1 MAGTEARDPLLSLV
15 RVAVGC
21 DDPARLIAAVEPE
34 LGAPLGLVGST
45 GTQLGHAPD
54 TDAGRQALAV
64 AGAAA
69 RSRLVAPPGWTIIPI
84 ARATSRLGFLAVG
97 EDAATDAGR
106 ERLLDLLATLLADQL
121 HRVALLEDHA
131 ATFVQRLVTDPG
143 LGAQSAR
150 REAAELGLSLA
161 DSYWPA
167 ILAWRSSVPRMEV
180 VETVAQAARALAG
193 GSLTAS
199 LQDRIVLL
207 HPCGDRGR
215 VVDWL
220 EQMIGHARSLAPSS
234 RAQAIADDA
243 PVEVASLSAR
253 VAELYAL
260 WQLGPRADPEQLV
273 VSARNYALER
283 LLRNA
288 ASTRQARAFV
298 DDLLGGLLAW
308 DREHGTN
315 LVTVLEAALDFP
327 RHDIAASRCFMHRNT
342 FRHRHQQATEILG
355 DCLEDPDVRLAV
367 HVALKL
373 RNVLPRSEGPAAA
386 DPRRDRVAARRE
398 LRVPTGHQRAST
410 PRR

>member
-21 DDPARLIAAVEPE
+21 DDPAHLIAAVEPE
-34 LGAPLGLVGST
+34 LGVPLGLVGSS
-45 GTQLGHAPD
+45 GDRLGHAPD

-69 RSRLVAPPGWTIIPI
+69 RSRLVAPPGWTILPI
-84 ARATSRLGFLAVG
+84 THAASRLGFLAVG

-106 ERLLDLLATLLADQL
+106 ERLLDLLTTLLADQL
-121 HRVALLEDHA
+121 HRVTLVQDHA
-131 ATFVQRLVTDPG
+131 ATFVQRLVTDLG
-143 LGAQSAR
+143 LGAHSAR
-150 REAAELGLSLA
+150 REASELGLALA

-167 ILAWRSSVPRMEV
+167 ILAWRSSVPRIEV
-180 VETVAQAARALAG
+180 VETVAHAACALAR

-199 LQDRIVLL
+199 LHDRIVLL
-207 HPCGDRGR
+207 HPGGDRGR

-220 EQMIGHARSLAPSS
+220 EQVVGRARSLAPSS
-234 RAQAIADDA
+234 RAQAIADEA
-243 PVEVASLSAR
+243 SVEVGSLSAR

-260 WQLGPRADPEQLV
+260 WQLGPRADPEQPV
-273 VSARNYALER
+273 VRARNYALER

-298 DDLLGGLLAW
+298 DDLLGRLLAW

-327 RHDIAASRCFMHRNT
+327 RHDLAASRCFMHRNT
-342 FRHRHQQATEILG
+342 FRHRHQQATEKLG
-355 DCLEDPDVRLAV
+355 YSLEDPDVRLAV

-373 RNVLPRSEGPAAA
+373 RNVLPRPERAATSG
-386 DPRRDRVAARRE
+386 PRRDPRAGRRE
-398 LRVPTGHQRAST
+398 LRVPTGHQPAST